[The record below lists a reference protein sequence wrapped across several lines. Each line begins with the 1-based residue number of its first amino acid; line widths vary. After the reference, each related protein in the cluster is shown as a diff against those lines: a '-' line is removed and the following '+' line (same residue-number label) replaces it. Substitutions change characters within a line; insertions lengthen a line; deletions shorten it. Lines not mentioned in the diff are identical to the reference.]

1 MKRGFKQPI
10 PRGERGAAMLAALCL
25 AMVFAL
31 SLSSYIALCYTSLSM
46 STRAIEVAHSTELAE
61 TGAEQA
67 LYALNN
73 NDWTGWSISGST
85 ATETM
90 TMTSGGL
97 ALSSTSPT
105 SLNYGNN
112 VTEQVVIT
120 VNNYNLSSGAP
131 SVSSVATFTMPKY
144 GGISGSSIP
153 ITGTIMLSPLT
164 GATSALGPVFVNAV
178 AATATATSPTA
189 ANSSARFKT
198 TGLVDSYNSNPST
211 GTLSPYL
218 STSAGYSAVV
228 LSLLNNS
235 AISGAT
241 VRLGNTVVHGYAAGY
256 DAYYASSDPTST
268 NWLSYSSNG
277 ALLGPNTASG
287 TTIDSSRILTLPNP
301 YQPVVSENN
310 PSNFNYSTIPSAS
323 SSDGYTLNQTCTLG
337 STTATAPVYYDYSG
351 GISLTASQI
360 VTIQGPVVI
369 VCYSDI
375 TFSQAARIQLT
386 TPQASLQI
394 FLEYGNLS
402 LGGTSIVNMNATPLP
417 KKVSILDTTNNWASA
432 TITTTQPY
440 YGVMYLPYMPITF
453 TSLAPTI
460 YGSIVG
466 QSVIF
471 DYYTSFHYDRALRS
485 PLSVTTPFSSTAL
498 AQYGAAFD
506 NLSAPFTF
514 GGLTASVQ

>member
-1 MKRGFKQPI
+1 MNAGFKQPI
-10 PRGERGAAMLAALCL
+10 PRSDRGAAMLAALCL

-31 SLSSYIALCYTSLSM
+31 SLSSYMALCTTSLGM

-73 NDWTGWSISGST
+73 NDWTGWTISGST

-97 ALSSTSPT
+97 VLSSTNPT
-105 SLNYGNN
+105 SLNYGNG
-112 VTEQVVIT
+112 VVEQVVIT
-120 VNNYNLSSGAP
+120 VNSYNLSSGAP
-131 SVSSVATFTMPKY
+131 TVSSVATFTMPKY
-144 GGISGSSIP
+144 RGISGSSIP
-153 ITGTIMLSPLT
+153 ITGTITLSPLT

-198 TGLVDSYNSNPST
+198 TGLVDSYTSNPS
-211 GTLSPYL
+211 GTSYVPYL
-218 STSAGYSAVV
+218 STSAGYSAVI
-228 LSLLNNS
+228 LSLLDNS

-256 DAYYASSDPTST
+256 DPYYSATST
-268 NWLSYSSNG
+268 NWLSYSASG
-277 ALLGPNTASG
+277 ALLGPNTPGG

-301 YQPVVSENN
+301 YQPVVNENS
-310 PSNFNYSTIPSAS
+310 PANFNFSSIPSAS

-337 STTATAPVYYDYSG
+337 SPTATAPVFYDYSG
-351 GISLTASQI
+351 GIGLTGSQI
-360 VTIQGPVVI
+360 VTIQGPVVM

-402 LGGTSIVNMNATPLP
+402 MGGTSIVNMNATPLP

-432 TITTTQPY
+432 TVSTTQPY

-453 TSLAPTI
+453 TSLAPTV

-471 DYYTSFHYDRALRS
+471 DYYTSFHYDRALRA
-485 PLSVTTPFSSTAL
+485 PLAVTTPFTSTSL

-506 NLSAPFTF
+506 NLNAPFTF
-514 GGLTASVQ
+514 GGLTTTVQ